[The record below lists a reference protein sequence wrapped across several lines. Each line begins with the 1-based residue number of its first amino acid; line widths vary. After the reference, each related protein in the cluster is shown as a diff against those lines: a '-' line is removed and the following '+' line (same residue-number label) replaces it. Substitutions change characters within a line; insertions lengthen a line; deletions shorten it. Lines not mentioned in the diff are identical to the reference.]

1 MSPEAPLFQRALVQ
15 SSTSGVLALTETRPV
30 PQPLPDQVL
39 IRVAAVALNPCDWK
53 MPTNFPC
60 SGAGVGSDY
69 SGTIVQVGSAVS
81 VSPPLKIGDR
91 VAGAVHASN
100 CLNPQ
105 SGSFAEYLVVA
116 ADMLWR
122 VPDSMSFSEAAAI
135 GWCVLGTVG
144 LATLHPR
151 HLGLPGTPEQP
162 FVAADEAKRPWALV
176 YAGSTASG
184 TMAIQILRLS
194 GFRVV
199 TTCSPANFSLVES
212 YGAEKA
218 FDYHSPSLAQDVRAY
233 TRNNLAYVVD
243 IIADANSLRQ
253 CYASIGRA
261 GGRYVGFELVP
272 DELAAAMGR
281 KTVKASWVLGIRMSG
296 SEIALDRGYGSA
308 ADPELQA
315 WGVALFKRM
324 EKLIWD
330 GKIRPHPIQVDD
342 KSGLDGV
349 VAGVEKLRNR
359 EVSGMKLVYTFQS
372 SILSD

>member
-1 MSPEAPLFQRALVQ
+1 MSHQTPLIQRALIQ
-15 SSTSGVLALTETRPV
+15 SSTPGVLSLTEKRPV
-30 PQPLPDQVL
+30 PKLLANQVL
-39 IRVAAVALNPCDWK
+39 IRIAAVALNPCDWK

-60 SGAGVGSDY
+60 TGAGVGSDY
-69 SGTIVQVGSAVS
+69 SGTIVELGSAVAE
-81 VSPPLKIGDR
+81 VAPLLKIGDR

-100 CLNPQ
+100 SLNPQ
-105 SGSFAEYLVVA
+105 SGAFADYIVQA
-116 ADMLWR
+116 ADLLWR
-122 VPDSMSFSEAAAI
+122 VPDHMSFTHAAAI

-144 LATLHPR
+144 LSILHTR
-151 HLGLPGTPEQP
+151 HLGIPGSPEQP
-162 FVAADEAKRPWALV
+162 LVAADESKRPWALV

-184 TMAIQILRLS
+184 TMAIQVLKLS

-218 FDYHSPSLAQDVRAY
+218 FDYHSSSLAQDVRAY

-253 CYASIGRA
+253 CYACIGRA
-261 GGRYVGFELVP
+261 GGRYVGFELIP

-308 ADPELQA
+308 ADPELHA
-315 WGVALFKRM
+315 WGVILFKRM

-330 GKIRPHPIQVDD
+330 GKLKPHPIQVDD
-342 KSGLDGV
+342 KNGLEGV
-349 VAGVEKLRNR
+349 VAGVGKLRNR
-359 EVSGMKLVYTFQS
+359 EVSGKKLVYTF
-372 SILSD
+372 